1 MIRRPPRSTR
11 TDTLFPYTTLFRSR
25 EGLLEVAVVDFLED
39 VLEAPVVDLEDGVL
53 RREIDRPA
61 EVEAVV
67 EAGAG
72 ETSDR
77 LLQIVHAHDD
87 AGLGE
92 VEDGVGGGLADVS
105 RLQGHGQL
113 AGAGHMGVGG
123 AVLVAVGWAADQRSA
138 ERRAGRKS
146 V

>member
-72 ETSDR
+72 EAADR
-77 LLQIVHAHDD
+77 LLQIVHAHGD

-92 VEDGVGGGLADVS
+92 VEDVVGGGLAAVS
-105 RLQGHGQL
+105 RLEGHGQL
-113 AGAGHMGVGG
+113 AGAAIG
-123 AVLVAVGWAADQRSA
+123 
-138 ERRAGRKS
+138 RAH